1 MSLATA
7 FREQA
12 KSNEALGSPFSARVL
27 RLVADRIAPGS
38 PVTDR
43 MLAFEGDIG
52 PSGQSVP
59 LRLLG
64 GLHALVLAGED
75 PDLAACYPPN
85 PATDDATLGAAL
97 DAALATRTDTLLT
110 YLALPPQ
117 TNEVRR
123 SAVMIAA
130 GHWLADRY
138 GLPFVLTELG
148 ASAGLNLMWDRYA
161 LDLPCGYRG
170 PADPAVTLSPD
181 WTGPCPPEAKIEV
194 TDRRGI
200 DVAPLDVHDPAD
212 ELRLLSYLWAD
223 QPERIERTR
232 AAIAVYDAQ
241 VDQSDAMSFLP
252 IRVAIRRP
260 GHIHLVFHTIAWQYF
275 PPATKAACEIA
286 FEAAGKAATLDA
298 PIARLSMEADGQG
311 PGAAM
316 TLTTWPGG
324 EVHNLGRVDFHG
336 RWVDWRAP

>member
-1 MSLATA
+1 LTLATA

-12 KSNEALGSPFSARVL
+12 KSNEALDSPFTARVL
-27 RLVADRIAPGS
+27 RRVADQIAPGT
-38 PVTDR
+38 PVMDR
-43 MLAFEGDIG
+43 MLAFTGDFG

-64 GLHALVLAGED
+64 GLHALVLSGED
-75 PDLAACYPPN
+75 AGLAACYPPN
-85 PATDDATLGAAL
+85 PAPDDATL
-97 DAALATRTDTLLT
+97 DAALAHALTVGAETLLT

-170 PADPAVTLSPD
+170 PADPAVTLTPE
-181 WTGPCPPEAKIEV
+181 WTGPCPPDATIAV
-194 TDRRGI
+194 SDRRGI
-200 DVAPLDVHDPAD
+200 DVAPMDVTDPDD
-212 ELRLLSYLWAD
+212 ERRLLSYLWAD

-232 AAIAVYDAQ
+232 AAIAAYDAQ

-252 IRVAIRRP
+252 IRVAIKRP

-275 PPATKAACEIA
+275 PPATKAACETA
-286 FEAAGKAATLDA
+286 FAAAGAAATEDA
-298 PIARLSMEADGQG
+298 PIARLSMEADDDG
-311 PGAAM
+311 PGAAI

-324 EVHNLGRVDFHG
+324 EVRRMGRVDFHG
-336 RWVDWRAP
+336 RWLDWTPE